1 MRERTVAQSIPK
13 RPLAAVSPQASAHDA
28 ACIMSRTRCGSV
40 LVLDAS
46 DSLVGIFT
54 ERDLMTK
61 VVAKALDPARVRMV
75 DVMTPNPQSV
85 PPGTSV
91 ADAVLLMRDCGFRHL
106 PVVSAATGVVG
117 VFSMRDAM
125 PREIVEA
132 DQFAEHL
139 EQEFCNVLG

>member
-13 RPLAAVSPQASAHDA
+13 RPVAAVSLQANAYDA

-46 DSLVGIFT
+46 DALAGIFT

-61 VVAKALDPARVRMV
+61 VVAKGLDPTRTRMPE
-75 DVMTPNPQSV
+75 VMTPNPQSV
-85 PPGTSV
+85 PPDRTV

-106 PVVSAATGVVG
+106 PVVSPTSGVIG
-117 VFSMRDAM
+117 VFSLRDAM

-132 DQFAEHL
+132 DLFAEQL